1 MKRFRFLL
9 IGMVLALSVI
19 AVGHAASQRHVVLQ
33 TWYLVSGGDP
43 TNPDDYSGSDQG
55 FNCGGALTICSIQAA
70 NVSGKPDLS
79 AGDPR
84 TNQAAYTST
93 FHN

>member
-19 AVGHAASQRHVVLQ
+19 AVGHAAIQRNVVLQ
-33 TWYLVSGGDP
+33 TWYLVASGDP
-43 TNPDDYSGSDQG
+43 TDPNDYRGSDQG
-55 FNCGGALTICSIQAA
+55 FNCGGIATVCTIQAA

-79 AGDPR
+79 AGDPSV
-84 TNQAAYTST
+84 NQSAYSTT